1 MRLALSATLIAAAC
15 LAGSTGDVTAD
26 VSSLAQPKAVVAP
39 VGVLA
44 VPSTLGE
51 QPHTAG
57 TTTTSAATTTFPAAT
72 TASATSTSTTALSAT
87 APPVQ
92 IASSTSS
99 SRPPGG
105 CFPSSAT
112 LRTSSGRHVVLR
124 AMGVVGPAPTIIVMH
139 GYTGS
144 PEGIEKFSE
153 LTAFANSQ
161 GVAVM
166 YPEGTPTP
174 SGGFGWS
181 TGAGLFATTG
191 TDDVEALQE
200 MIDSA
205 VATGCVDTTRL
216 IISGESNGA

>member
-26 VSSLAQPKAVVAP
+26 VSSLAQPKAAVAHL
-39 VGVLA
+39 GVLA
-44 VPSTLGE
+44 VQSTAD
-51 QPHTAG
+51 QQTA
-57 TTTTSAATTTFPAAT
+57 TTATTTGTVTTTVRSAT
-72 TASATSTSTTALSAT
+72 TAAAISTPTTALTIPMT
-87 APPVQ
+87 APPMPAP

-99 SRPPGG
+99 SRPAGA
-105 CFPSSAT
+105 CFPSSAP
-112 LRTSSGRHVVLR
+112 LRTASGGHVVLR
-124 AMGVVGPAPTIIVMH
+124 ATGVVGPAPTIIVLH

-144 PEGIEKFSE
+144 PDGIERFSE
-153 LTAFANSQ
+153 LTSFANSQ

-181 TGAGLFATTG
+181 TGAALFATTG
-191 TDDVEALQE
+191 TDDVEGLQQ

-205 VATGCVDTTRL
+205 VG
-216 IISGESNGA
+216 